1 MTPTHV
7 LETQQRQKIAGWPNV
22 QVFLDARDNMLQK
35 CLLFTDPVTEWEDWG
50 EWSQCSATCG
60 PGIEVRARSC
70 NKPVAGGNETC
81 LGNATE
87 AKVCNLVN
95 CPGINQCQQ
104 FKQLN

>member
-1 MTPTHV
+1 MRPTHA
-7 LETQQRQKIAGWPNV
+7 LETPQRPKIARWPNV
-22 QVFLDARDNMLQK
+22 QVFLDARGNMLRK
-35 CLLFTDPVTEWEDWG
+35 FSLFTDPITEWEDWG

-60 PGIEVRARSC
+60 PGIKFRARSC

-87 AKVCNLVN
+87 AKVCNLDN

-104 FKQLN
+104 SKQLN